1 MEDDQDSTAFPPKST
16 DDLRNDLI
24 NVKPT
29 QKLTHAL
36 NTPPHS
42 HWSNTTSLRV
52 RNTTTILIIY
62 MITNL
67 SKHPY

>member
-1 MEDDQDSTAFPPKST
+1 MTGLLGAWGFSPKSP

-36 NTPPHS
+36 NTPHNATFTLVE
-42 HWSNTTSLRV
+42 HNFASNEKYDYNSP
-52 RNTTTILIIY
+52 I
-62 MITNL
+62 
-67 SKHPY
+67 